1 MYSYYLQER
10 QLSFVMFF
18 FNTVNEC
25 YFFLARLCGVFFSW
39 SGLSAPMFHGR
50 VSAPVF
56 HGRVYL
62 RPLILK
68 LLVLFVFTQ

>member
-1 MYSYYLQER
+1 MYSYYLHER

-25 YFFLARLCGVFFSW
+25 YFFLAWLCGVFSSW
-39 SGLSAPMFHGR
+39 SGLSAP
-50 VSAPVF
+50 VF
-56 HGRVYL
+56 HGWVYL